1 MNQIIAEWIQGKVP
15 VVNGVIEA
23 GGQVHRVHPVDL
35 PRKLPMTLRGDEPTE
50 LALLP
55 RIEWT
60 ISLPSEKMRDSESEM
75 IAIVGECGMGSD
87 GFVVIQATERPD
99 SILWVAFFD
108 FSNPFESVRFEGAT
122 IKARNNVREEWRFA
136 RSAPW
141 RIEIHPA
148 S

>member
-1 MNQIIAEWIQGKVP
+1 MNQIIAEWLQGKVP

-23 GGQVHRVHPVDL
+23 GGQVHRVCPVDL
-35 PRKLPMTLRGDEPTE
+35 PRMLPMTLRENGPTE
-50 LALLP
+50 FARLP
-55 RIEWT
+55 SVEWT
-60 ISLPSEKMRDSESEM
+60 IALPFEKVRDAGSEM

-87 GFVVIQATERPD
+87 GFVAIQATERPD
-99 SILWVAFFD
+99 SLLWVAFFD
-108 FSNPFESVRFEGAT
+108 FSNPFESVRLEGSL
-122 IKARNNVREEWRFA
+122 IKALNNRSAEWRFA